1 MDKVTDLLIWIA
13 DVFIAGLLVLFM
25 LLFLAL
31 THVFCAM
38 MAGINTVP
46 RLLLW
51 FRKCLYE

>member
-1 MDKVTDLLIWIA
+1 MDKVTDLLIWAA

-25 LLFLAL
+25 LLFLVL
-31 THVFCAM
+31 THVFSAM
-38 MAGINTVP
+38 MAGTNNVL